1 MNYKMLMDIKDL
13 LDNCDLVVREKSMPK
28 GKVIPPH
35 WHNYLELEIIT
46 GGRAVQV
53 YNGEKYQLCRG
64 SMYMLSYC
72 DYHSFSAT
80 DELSLISI
88 RFKESLLNN
97 SIAKHINIKPNRLI
111 HNYKESEINEII
123 SKIKVLDKETSN
135 PQIYTDII
143 KSSIISE
150 LVVSLIRSSSD
161 TEDENVP
168 QLIQQAV
175 VYVNTNFR
183 EKLTLGELAK
193 ELSVSVNYL
202 GSLFKK
208 YLKTSFNEYLN
219 NIRLK
224 YACKLL
230 LTSDL
235 TIKEVAFESGY
246 SSVEYFSYTFKKMM
260 HMSPG
265 AYHRDGF

>member
-1 MNYKMLMDIKDL
+1 MNYKMLMEIKDL
-13 LDNCDLVVREKSMPK
+13 LDNCDLVVCEKSMPK

-35 WHNYLELEIIT
+35 WHNYLELEIIMD
-46 GGRAVQV
+46 GRAIQV
-53 YNGEKYQLCRG
+53 YNGETYQLCRG

-80 DELSLISI
+80 DEVTLTNI
-88 RFKESLLNN
+88 RFKESLLNS
-97 SIAKHINIKPNRLI
+97 SIARHINIKQNCLI
-111 HNYKESEINEII
+111 HKFNESEIKEII
-123 SKIKVLDKETSN
+123 SKIKVLYRETLS

-161 TEDENVP
+161 LTDKNMP

-183 EKLTLGELAK
+183 EKLTLGGLAK
-193 ELSVSVNYL
+193 ELSVSANHL

-230 LTSDL
+230 LTGDL
-235 TIKEVAFESGY
+235 TVKEVAFESGY

-265 AYHRDGF
+265 VYHGDGF

>member
-1 MNYKMLMDIKDL
+1 MINRKVKL
-13 LDNCDLVVREKSMPK
+13 LNL
-28 GKVIPPH
+28 
-35 WHNYLELEIIT
+35 
-46 GGRAVQV
+46 
-53 YNGEKYQLCRG
+53 
-64 SMYMLSYC
+64 
-72 DYHSFSAT
+72 
-80 DELSLISI
+80 I
-88 RFKESLLNN
+88 RFRFGHANRH
-97 SIAKHINIKPNRLI
+97 IADVGKRAFVFACQRKCFHSKHFSGFCRINYVFGISRCGYADQNVVFLCIAVDKLCIN
-111 HNYKESEINEII
+111 HNFNESEINEIT

-150 LVVSLIRSSSD
+150 LVVLLIRSSSD
-161 TEDENVP
+161 SADENIP

-175 VYVNTNFR
+175 VYVNTNFG
-183 EKLTLGELAK
+183 EKLTLGGLAK

-246 SSVEYFSYTFKKMM
+246 SSVEYFSYTFKKIM